1 MSVYRQV
8 VEAALEALRIE
19 TPTSYSWYGEQSPP
33 LPPDVVAE
41 MGEDTARDYLC
52 DRLQGQLYTNFYCSG
67 GAAPPR
73 PERLAMARPGG
84 ASLFTDSLSRANTGT
99 GSSESGWKVVR
110 EEDDGRLV
118 VRREGLSLWARPAE
132 VRGGDLSPGSE
143 VSVTLP
149 PELLRLSPGFYMAL
163 GDRKLRVEEAL
174 VRHYWHLGSQGGVA
188 LVAAGTRAFNQAGL
202 PFRLKVLID
211 PEGYSRCDAG
221 VLYTP
226 RGLQAEVADLLP
238 AVRAEVAEHLRP
250 GTPAF
255 TKRLADGLGVAED
268 PPGADSFG
276 THRCRLLADAMV
288 RAFELGLET
297 TADQATLVERH
308 FEEHGVG
315 FDRPYLNAG
324 SDDEYELVS

>member
-8 VEAALEALRIE
+8 VEGALEALRID
-19 TPTSYSWYGEQSPP
+19 TPTSYTWYGEQSPP

-41 MGEDTARDYLC
+41 MGEDTARDFLC
-52 DRLQGQLYTNFYCSG
+52 DRLQSQLYTNFYCSG
-67 GAAPPR
+67 QAVPAQR
-73 PERLAMARPGG
+73 ERMTIARPGA

-99 GSSESGWKVVR
+99 GSRESGWKVVR

-118 VRREGLSLWARPAE
+118 VYRNGLSLWARPAE
-132 VRGGDLSPGSE
+132 VRGDELSPGSE

-163 GDRKLRVEEAL
+163 GNEELDVEESL
-174 VRHYWHLGSQGGVA
+174 VRHYWHLDSHGGVA
-188 LVAAGTRAFNQAGL
+188 LVAAATRVFNQARL

-211 PEGYSRCDAG
+211 PDGYSRCDAG

-226 RGLQAEVADLLP
+226 RRLQAEVSSLLP
-238 AVRAEVAEHLRP
+238 PLQATVAEHLRP

-268 PPGADSFG
+268 PPGPDSFG
-276 THRCRLLADAMV
+276 MHRCRLLADAMA
-288 RAFELGLET
+288 RAFELELET
-297 TADQATLVERH
+297 TAERLELVERH
-308 FEEHGVG
+308 FDEHEVG
-315 FDRPYLNAG
+315 FDHPYLNAG
-324 SDDEYELVS
+324 SVDEYELVS